1 LRALLQR
8 PEARLLLAGQTLS
21 YLGDRAL
28 WLAMGIWVKT
38 LTGSNAAAG
47 LVFFCYA
54 ASSLLAPAAGLW
66 VDRLRKRPVM
76 IGTDLFMAVAVLSL
90 LFVHGRGEIW
100 IIYAVTVLYGLA
112 GLVFTSA
119 RSAFL
124 RLMLPE
130 QLLGDANAALQTM
143 SESMRILAPL
153 AGAGLFTLVGG
164 GAVAIIDSVT
174 FLVSAACLSAIHVRD
189 ERPERSEQHFT
200 AEVSAG
206 VRHIFRTEVLRQI
219 VVACAVALLVVG
231 FTETLIFAV
240 VDQGLHRPPTFV
252 GVILACQGVGA
263 IAGAVVAGR
272 LLRRL
277 GDRLLVG
284 IGLVGFAFAALVL
297 AAPSTP
303 VVLAGVVV
311 AGVALSW
318 LVVAFVTALQLRT
331 PLPLQGRVSSAADLL
346 VGTPQTFSI
355 AFGAALST
363 VVDYRLLLG
372 AIAAVC
378 GGAGGWL
385 ASRPP
390 EGAAVAENVSP
401 VERAPEAH
409 PEAPRRARA

>member
-1 LRALLQR
+1 MRALLQR
-8 PEARLLLAGQTLS
+8 REARLLLAGQTLS

-130 QLLGDANAALQTM
+130 ELLGDANAALQTM

-164 GAVAIIDSVT
+164 GA
-174 FLVSAACLSAIHVRD
+174 
-189 ERPERSEQHFT
+189 
-200 AEVSAG
+200 G
-206 VRHIFRTEVLRQI
+206 GRHRFGDVP
-219 VVACAVALLVVG
+219 G
-231 FTETLIFAV
+231 
-240 VDQGLHRPPTFV
+240 
-252 GVILACQGVGA
+252 
-263 IAGAVVAGR
+263 
-272 LLRRL
+272 LRRVPG
-277 GDRLLVG
+277 GDPR
-284 IGLVGFAFAALVL
+284 A
-297 AAPSTP
+297 
-303 VVLAGVVV
+303 
-311 AGVALSW
+311 
-318 LVVAFVTALQLRT
+318 R
-331 PLPLQGRVSSAADLL
+331 
-346 VGTPQTFSI
+346 
-355 AFGAALST
+355 
-363 VVDYRLLLG
+363 
-372 AIAAVC
+372 
-378 GGAGGWL
+378 
-385 ASRPP
+385 
-390 EGAAVAENVSP
+390 
-401 VERAPEAH
+401 RAP
-409 PEAPRRARA
+409 RAK